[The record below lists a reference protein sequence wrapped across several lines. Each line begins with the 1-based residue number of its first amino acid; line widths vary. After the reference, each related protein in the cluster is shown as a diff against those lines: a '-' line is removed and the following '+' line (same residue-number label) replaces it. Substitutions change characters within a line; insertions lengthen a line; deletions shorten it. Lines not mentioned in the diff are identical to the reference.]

1 MSSTTVPRPAHA
13 PSAGH
18 EDGWEPRQVAAL
30 AIVAVCGV
38 LVALTQSLLVP
49 VMGEIQADVG
59 ASTGD
64 AAWLLTSTLLVGAIA
79 VPVMGRLGDM
89 LGKRRM
95 LLVAAGAL
103 AAGSLVCALADG
115 LALLIV
121 GRAITGVSAAAI
133 PLGISLIG
141 SVLPRER
148 AAGGIALVSATL
160 GIGGALGLPLAALV
174 AEHADYHVLFWICA
188 AGGVAAVVGI
198 AFAVDAPER
207 GRAKERF
214 DVVGTVLLSATLV
227 CLLLPLAQ
235 ANRWGWGDARTL
247 GLLAAAAV
255 LVVVFV
261 LTERRTRSPLVDVR
275 SNARP
280 GLLLTNVASLCVGF
294 ALFASLIGTA
304 SYVQAPPESG
314 YGFGTSV
321 LASGLAMLPSGVAML
336 LLSPVSAK
344 LTNRYGPKLT
354 LAIGAAIVAVGF
366 LLRIVLVDAFWQI
379 ILGTTVAGAGTGIAY
394 AAMPALIMRGAHRR
408 ELAAANGLN
417 TLFRSVGSSLA
428 SAAGGTLLAS
438 QTITLA
444 GVALPSL
451 GAYRTLFAICAG
463 AALVGAA
470 IALVIPVAAGA
481 ADEEAAPA
489 AAA

>member
-1 MSSTTVPRPAHA
+1 MTRPTVPPAA
-13 PSAGH
+13 AADAAEP
-18 EDGWEPRQVAAL
+18 EPWEPRQIAAL

-38 LVALTQSLLVP
+38 LVALVQTLLIP
-49 VMGEIQADVG
+49 VMGDIQRDTG

-64 AAWLLTSTLLVGAIA
+64 ASWLLTSTLLVAAIA

-89 LGKRRM
+89 VGKRRM
-95 LLVAAGAL
+95 LMVAAGAL
-103 AAGSLVCALADG
+103 ALGSLVCALTSD
-115 LALLIV
+115 LAVLIV

-141 SVLPRER
+141 QVLPPRR

-160 GIGGALGLPLAALV
+160 GIGGALGLPMAALI

-188 AGGVAAVVGI
+188 VGGALAVAGV
-198 AFAVDAPER
+198 AFAVEAPAEAR
-207 GRAKERF
+207 RAERF
-214 DVVGTVLLSATLV
+214 DVGGTALLAAALV

-235 ANRWGWGDARTL
+235 ANRWGWGDPRTL
-247 GLLAAAAV
+247 SLLVASVV

-261 LTERRTRSPLVDVR
+261 LAERRTRSPLVDVR

-321 LASGLAMLPSGVAML
+321 LVSGLAMLPSGVAML
-336 LLSPVSAK
+336 LLSPVSAR
-344 LTNRYGPKLT
+344 LTNRHGPRLT
-354 LAIGAAIVAVGF
+354 LALGASIVAVGF
-366 LLRIVLVDAFWQI
+366 LMRIVLVDEFWMI
-379 ILGTTVAGAGTGIAY
+379 LLGTTVAGAGTGIAY
-394 AAMPALIMRGAHRR
+394 AAMPSIIMRNADPR

-417 TLFRSVGSSLA
+417 TLFRSVGSSLS

-444 GVALPSL
+444 GTALPSL

-470 IALVIPVAAGA
+470 IALVVPMDGA
-481 ADEEAAPA
+481 ADEAPA
-489 AAA
+489 AAEPVPA